1 MRRRKSRELALR
13 MLYQLETNSLN
24 PELALE
30 NYCNIF
36 PYQQDVVDYA
46 ELLMLGVK
54 KDRGIIDT
62 YIKDASEHWKINR
75 IAFVDKNILRIGI
88 YEMLFSEDVP
98 PKVAINEAIELAK
111 KYGNEDSGNFIN
123 GVLDKVFKDYYKE
136 KRHADES
143 RT

>member
-13 MLYQLETNSLN
+13 MLYQLETNSSN

-46 ELLMLGVK
+46 ESLMLGVK
-54 KDRGIIDT
+54 KDREIIDT
-62 YIKDASEHWKINR
+62 YIQDASEHWKINR

-88 YEMLFSEDVP
+88 YEMLFSDDVP
-98 PKVAINEAIELAK
+98 PKVAIDEAIELAK

-123 GVLDKVFKDYYKE
+123 GVLDRVFKDYYKE
-136 KRHADES
+136 PCL
-143 RT
+143 T

>member
-13 MLYQLETNSLN
+13 MLYQLETNSSN
-24 PELALE
+24 PERALE

-46 ELLMLGVK
+46 ESLMLGVK
-54 KDRGIIDT
+54 KDKEIIDT
-62 YIKDASEHWKINR
+62 YIQDASEHWKINR

-98 PKVAINEAIELAK
+98 PKVAIDEAIELAK
-111 KYGNEDSGNFIN
+111 KYGNEDSGNFVN

-136 KRHADES
+136 KRRADES

>member
-13 MLYQLETNSLN
+13 MLYQLETNSSN

-46 ELLMLGVK
+46 ESLMLGVK
-54 KDRGIIDT
+54 KDREIIDT
-62 YIKDASEHWKINR
+62 YIQDASEHWKINR

-98 PKVAINEAIELAK
+98 PKVAIDEAIELAK

-123 GVLDKVFKDYYKE
+123 GVLDRVFKDYYKE
-136 KRHADES
+136 PCL
-143 RT
+143 T

>member
-13 MLYQLETNSLN
+13 MLYQLETNSSN

-46 ELLMLGVK
+46 GSLMLGVK
-54 KDRGIIDT
+54 KDREIIDT
-62 YIKDASEHWKINR
+62 YIQDASEHWKINR

-98 PKVAINEAIELAK
+98 PKVAIDEAIELAK

-123 GVLDKVFKDYYKE
+123 GVLDRVFKDYYKNPCL
-136 KRHADES
+136 
-143 RT
+143 T

>member
-1 MRRRKSRELALR
+1 VRRRKSRELALR
-13 MLYQLETNSLN
+13 MLYQLETNSSN

-46 ELLMLGVK
+46 GLLMLGVK
-54 KDRGIIDT
+54 KDREIIDT
-62 YIKDASEHWKINR
+62 YIQDASEHWKINR

-98 PKVAINEAIELAK
+98 PKVAIDEAIELAK

-123 GVLDKVFKDYYKE
+123 GVLDRVFKDYYKNPCL
-136 KRHADES
+136 
-143 RT
+143 T

>member
-13 MLYQLETNSLN
+13 MLYQLETNSSN

-46 ELLMLGVK
+46 ESLMLGVK
-54 KDRGIIDT
+54 KDRETIDT
-62 YIKDASEHWKINR
+62 YIQDASEHWKISR

-98 PKVAINEAIELAK
+98 PKVAIDEAIELAK

-123 GVLDKVFKDYYKE
+123 GVLDKIFKDYYK
-136 KRHADES
+136 KPCL
-143 RT
+143 T

>member
-1 MRRRKSRELALR
+1 VRRRKSRELALR
-13 MLYQLETNSLN
+13 MLYQLETNSSN

-46 ELLMLGVK
+46 ESLMLGVK
-54 KDRGIIDT
+54 KDKEIIDT
-62 YIKDASEHWKINR
+62 YIQDASEHWKINR

-98 PKVAINEAIELAK
+98 PKVAIDEAIELAK

-123 GVLDKVFKDYYKE
+123 GVLDRVFKDYYKE
-136 KRHADES
+136 PCL
-143 RT
+143 T

>member
-13 MLYQLETNSLN
+13 MLYQLETNSSN

-46 ELLMLGVK
+46 GSLMLGVK

-62 YIKDASEHWKINR
+62 YIQDASEHWKINR

-98 PKVAINEAIELAK
+98 PKVAIDEAIELAK

-123 GVLDKVFKDYYKE
+123 GVLDRVFKDYYKNPCL
-136 KRHADES
+136 
-143 RT
+143 T